1 MLFTKALGFIFIGAL
16 IFTYSPE
23 PTEIATSPIN
33 TITETPL
40 SLNEITPEEEK
51 WETFIATAYCPCE
64 KCCPMG
70 TYKHTKSGA
79 IAVEGITVAADWNVL
94 PFGTEIEIENFGT
107 RLVQDT
113 GGAIKQNRIDIYF
126 ESHQDA
132 LNFGKQTVKI
142 KRRIN
147 QQ

>member
-51 WETFIATAYCPCE
+51 MGNFYC
-64 KCCPMG
+64 
-70 TYKHTKSGA
+70 Y
-79 IAVEGITVAADWNVL
+79 
-94 PFGTEIEIENFGT
+94 
-107 RLVQDT
+107 RLL
-113 GGAIKQNRIDIYF
+113 
-126 ESHQDA
+126 S
-132 LNFGKQTVKI
+132 L
-142 KRRIN
+142 
-147 QQ
+147 